1 MGGAVTVLTRSVESP
16 WLSRSVR
23 ATTPRV
29 RLFCFPYAGGGAT
42 VFRDAAEYLPDHI
55 EICAVHLP
63 GRPPRMRDAPIARL
77 PDIVTAMIPAV
88 RSALNLPFAL
98 LGHSM
103 GGLLAFELT
112 RTLRR
117 EGVPAP
123 LHLFVSAC
131 RAPQLPPLESPA
143 HSLPDAAFIERLRN
157 LGGTP
162 EETLNNPELIGLFL
176 PTLRADF
183 AVSETYIHTPEP
195 PLNCPISAFG
205 GIDDLKVPWQDLAA
219 WQVQTSGPF
228 HIDMLPGGHF
238 FLNSTPASFYGVLA
252 AALA

>member
-1 MGGAVTVLTRSVESP
+1 LAGPLRSSDRPARAAVLFSLCRRGA
-16 WLSRSVR
+16 
-23 ATTPRV
+23 A
-29 RLFCFPYAGGGAT
+29 
-42 VFRDAAEYLPDHI
+42 VFRDAAECLPDHI

-77 PDIVTAMIPAV
+77 ADLVTAMTPAV
-88 RSALNLPFAL
+88 RPALNLPFAF

-103 GGLLAFELT
+103 GGLLAFELA

-117 EGVPAP
+117 EGERAP

-131 RAPQLPPLESPA
+131 RAPQLPPAESPA
-143 HSLPDAAFIERLRN
+143 HRLPDAAFIERLRN

-162 EETLNNPELIGLFL
+162 EEMLDNPELMELFL

-195 PLNCPISAFG
+195 PLDCPISAFG
-205 GIDDLKVPWQDLAA
+205 GIDDVKVPRQDLAA
-219 WQVQTSGPF
+219 WQVQTSGSF
-228 HIDMLPGGHF
+228 HIDMLPGAHF
-238 FLNSTPASFYGVLA
+238 FLNSAPSSLYAVVA